1 MLHEAEGGPCGL
13 ARCGRRLPVPA
24 GGPNPVLR
32 LEAYPEYEVTDYE
45 LRAEGCGFQPDVP
58 ITSGSARRPVG
69 VHFRVLEWI
78 GAAWNAFGPTSPVER
93 LAPPP
98 RKQGSVTQ
106 ADAGASDDAGSP

>member
-32 LEAYPEYEVTDYE
+32 LEAYPEYEVID
-45 LRAEGCGFQPDVP
+45 
-58 ITSGSARRPVG
+58 
-69 VHFRVLEWI
+69 FRVLELI
-78 GAAWNAFGPTSPVER
+78 GATWNAFGPTSPAER

-98 RKQGSVTQ
+98 WKQGAATQ